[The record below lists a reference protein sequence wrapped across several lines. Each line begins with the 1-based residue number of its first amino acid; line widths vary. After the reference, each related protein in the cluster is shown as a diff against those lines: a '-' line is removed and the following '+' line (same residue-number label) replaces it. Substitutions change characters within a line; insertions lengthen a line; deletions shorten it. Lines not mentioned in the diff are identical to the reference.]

1 MAGYRGT
8 ERERLALSTLVKL
21 VRAAGALSDELARPM
36 AEQGLTESQFGV
48 LETLLHLGP
57 QQQSVLARKI
67 LRTTGNVTQVVDKL
81 EQRGLVRRERL
92 EGDRRCILVHLTPAG
107 EALIGGLFPAHAAR
121 VADALD
127 GLTPQEQRELGRL
140 SRRLLRREA

>member
-8 ERERLALSTLVKL
+8 ERERLALNTLVKL
-21 VRAAGALSDELARPM
+21 VRSAGALGGALAGPM
-36 AEQGLTESQFGV
+36 AEQGLTESQFGI

-57 QQQSVLARKI
+57 QQQSVLADKI
-67 LRTTGNVTQVVDKL
+67 LRTTGNVTQVIDKL

-92 EGDRRCILVHLTPAG
+92 AGDRRCILVHLTSAG
-107 EALIGGLFPAHAAR
+107 EALIGDLFPAHAAR
-121 VADALD
+121 VADAMD

-140 SRRLLRREA
+140 CRRLLRRDA

>member
-8 ERERLALSTLVKL
+8 ERERLALNTLVKL
-21 VRAAGALSDELARPM
+21 VRSAGALGTALAGPM
-36 AEQGLTESQFGV
+36 AEQGLTESQFGI

-57 QQQSVLARKI
+57 QQQSVLADKI
-67 LRTTGNVTQVVDKL
+67 LRTTGNVTQVIDKL

-92 EGDRRCILVHLTPAG
+92 AGDRRCILVHLTSAG
-107 EALIGGLFPAHAAR
+107 EALIGDLFPAHAAR
-121 VADALD
+121 VADAMD

-140 SRRLLRREA
+140 CRRLLRRDA